1 MTIDNETIE
10 QEFLGNGVTSSFNF
24 TITSFSPSWLTGFVD
39 GVLSSGQAILNE
51 DQENDAG
58 GTYIFDTPP
67 PDQSVVKI
75 QRQTPKTQD
84 LLLTDYTAFPARQ
97 IMQALDKLTLE
108 NQESLSVFG
117 GDIQD
122 FFNFVSGG
130 IRLSTNSSLIFEDDA
145 DQDLFVIKV
154 EEIAGLQTLTI
165 TRQDTNELILQL
177 NELGLKSSLPIQQ
190 LADQE
195 LEDDALVKYEFLI
208 SNYG

>member
-130 IRLSTNSSLIFEDDA
+130 IRLSTNSSLIFEDD
-145 DQDLFVIKV
+145 DI
-154 EEIAGLQTLTI
+154 
-165 TRQDTNELILQL
+165 
-177 NELGLKSSLPIQQ
+177 
-190 LADQE
+190 
-195 LEDDALVKYEFLI
+195 
-208 SNYG
+208 